1 MVATPSKA
9 RAPVN
14 HHMATD
20 KKQVFLESDD
30 EIRGQKFVCLSFLT
44 PEKALMRTKEA
55 FMISRFLAFYA
66 LDYKVKAT
74 ESFVL
79 GQLREL
85 QDVLSGVELDLANL
99 PSAGVAAATDGSS
112 SSSNGI
118 KELCVKVA
126 KIRETLARKSA
137 EDLEAHVKANLSDF
151 KESTIQEAWDSFMLT
166 NRTKLED
173 EFHKSNGFRTSVQ
186 GLKVRGV
193 YATNEHATARAKSLH
208 QKDPYHNVYVADVGE
223 WLPWDPEPDDVS
235 TQEYPNEQLNKLM
248 QAYKENTAKKDA
260 FFEEEKRQR
269 MAEAA
274 SAAAASKKAMFGQKG
289 KEVDAGEVANDMF
302 DGADA
307 DLAIARKAA
316 AAAAATDAN
325 TISHA

>member
-1 MVATPSKA
+1 
-9 RAPVN
+9 
-14 HHMATD
+14 MATD

-55 FMISRFLAFYA
+55 YMISRFLEFYA

-99 PSAGVAAATDGSS
+99 PSGATDASDSS
-112 SSSNGI
+112 SSDSSSGSV
-118 KELCVKVA
+118 KELCAKVT

-137 EDLEAHVKANLSDF
+137 EDLEAHVKTNLSDF
-151 KESTIQEAWDSFMLT
+151 KESTIQEAWDRYMLT

-248 QAYKENTAKKDA
+248 QAYKENSAKKDA

-274 SAAAASKKAMFGQKG
+274 SAASASKKAMFGQKG
-289 KEVDAGEVANDMF
+289 KEVEAGEVANDLF

-316 AAAAATDAN
+316 ATAATAAADVN

>member
-1 MVATPSKA
+1 MEA
-9 RAPVN
+9 
-14 HHMATD
+14 D

-30 EIRGQKFVCLSFLT
+30 EIRGQKYVCLSFLT

-55 FMISRFLAFYA
+55 FMVSRFLDFFA
-66 LDYKVKAT
+66 LDFKVKAT
-74 ESFVL
+74 ESFIL

-99 PSAGVAAATDGSS
+99 PSEAAPASTDVSGAGASS
-112 SSSNGI
+112 SVA
-118 KELCVKVA
+118 ELSAKVT
-126 KIRETLARKSA
+126 KIREALARKSA
-137 EDLEAHVKANLSDF
+137 TDLEAHVKANLSDF
-151 KESTIQEAWDSFMLT
+151 KESTIQESWDRYMLT

-193 YATNEHATARAKSLH
+193 YATNEHATARAKALH

-223 WLPWDPEPDDVS
+223 WLPWDPEPDEVS

-274 SAAAASKKAMFGQKG
+274 SVAAASKKAMFGQKG
-289 KEVDAGEVANDMF
+289 KEVEAGEVANDLF
-302 DGADA
+302 DGAEA

-316 AAAAATDAN
+316 AAAADTS

>member
-1 MVATPSKA
+1 
-9 RAPVN
+9 
-14 HHMATD
+14 MATD

-55 FMISRFLAFYA
+55 YMISRFLDFYA

-99 PSAGVAAATDGSS
+99 PSAGSGATDDSS
-112 SSSNGI
+112 DNSV
-118 KELCVKVA
+118 KELCAKVT
-126 KIRETLARKSA
+126 KIREALARKSA
-137 EDLEAHVKANLSDF
+137 EDLEAHVKTNLSDF
-151 KESTIQEAWDSFMLT
+151 KESTIQEAWDRYMLT

-248 QAYKENTAKKDA
+248 QAYKENSAKKDA

-274 SAAAASKKAMFGQKG
+274 SAASASKKAMFGQKG
-289 KEVDAGEVANDMF
+289 KEVEAGEVANDLF

-316 AAAAATDAN
+316 ATAAAAAADVN

>member
-1 MVATPSKA
+1 
-9 RAPVN
+9 
-14 HHMATD
+14 MATD

-55 FMISRFLAFYA
+55 YMISRFLDFYA

-79 GQLREL
+79 GQLRGL

-99 PSAGVAAATDGSS
+99 PSAGSGATDASGSGS
-112 SSSNGI
+112 GSDNSV
-118 KELCVKVA
+118 KELCAKVT
-126 KIRETLARKSA
+126 KIREALARKSA
-137 EDLEAHVKANLSDF
+137 EDLEAHVKTNLSDF
-151 KESTIQEAWDSFMLT
+151 KESTIQEAWDRYMLT

-248 QAYKENTAKKDA
+248 QAYKENSAKKDA

-274 SAAAASKKAMFGQKG
+274 SAASASKKAMFGQKG
-289 KEVDAGEVANDMF
+289 KEVEAGEVANDLF

-316 AAAAATDAN
+316 ATAAAAAADVN

>member
-1 MVATPSKA
+1 
-9 RAPVN
+9 
-14 HHMATD
+14 MATD

-55 FMISRFLAFYA
+55 YMISRFLDFYA

-99 PSAGVAAATDGSS
+99 PSAGSGAVTDGSS
-112 SSSNGI
+112 SSSSDNSV
-118 KELCVKVA
+118 KELCAKVT
-126 KIRETLARKSA
+126 KIREALARKSA
-137 EDLEAHVKANLSDF
+137 EDLEAHVKTNLSDF
-151 KESTIQEAWDSFMLT
+151 KESTIQEAWDRYMLT

-248 QAYKENTAKKDA
+248 QAYKENSAKKDA

-274 SAAAASKKAMFGQKG
+274 SAASASKKAMFGQKG
-289 KEVDAGEVANDMF
+289 KEVEAGEVANDLF

-316 AAAAATDAN
+316 ATAAAAAAADVN